1 MTNRFNPWN
10 FITEAILNQGY
21 IFIEC
26 SLHCV
31 EGFLLNAKKKEL
43 WVVMWRGQTWCINR
57 HKCKN
62 VISVLPI
69 KNDKRI
75 TRLSPEMFFYK
86 V

>member
-31 EGFLLNAKKKEL
+31 EGFMLNAKKKSYGL
-43 WVVMWRGQTWCINR
+43 SCGVVKPDVLTGT
-57 HKCKN
+57 N
-62 VISVLPI
+62 VRMLLVYCL
-69 KNDKRI
+69 
-75 TRLSPEMFFYK
+75 
-86 V
+86 